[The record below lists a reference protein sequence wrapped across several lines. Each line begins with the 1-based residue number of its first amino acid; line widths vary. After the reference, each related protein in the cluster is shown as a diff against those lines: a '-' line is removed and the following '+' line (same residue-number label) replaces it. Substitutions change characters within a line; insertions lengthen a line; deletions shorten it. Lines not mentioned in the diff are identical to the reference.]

1 MHMTGDG
8 FGWALLIGI
17 GAFAGFCSGL
27 LGMGGGVVIIPAV
40 VFTGPLIGITSP
52 DLAKI
57 AMASSSL
64 WIIPT
69 AIASLQ
75 GHISRGSVDWGLWA
89 LLAPCVMAG
98 GLGSALV
105 IQHLNPTLLVMA
117 FAGIAL
123 ISAWRLIR
131 PRAIQAG
138 AQRMELTMPRLTV
151 MAGQCCL
158 GGTFSSALGLGVAV
172 FVVPMLA
179 RHVLLPQA
187 IGTAAA
193 LALPASLMG
202 ATGFLFAPTPAGCD
216 SCTGYVHLPAVV
228 ALAIGAILAA
238 PIGAQLTSL
247 LPVQLL
253 RRTFAA
259 MLVLGAVSLI
269 VKQGPHLSLG
279 LPGLAASSW
288 PTDGAPASAP
298 GWLRA
303 PRHPAGFV
311 LARRY
316 GPRLGLLPLMT
327 GRSSPPAL
335 PLVVRQIAVAGTRR
349 QLIHNVVQSQA
360 VHPDWRASFDRAGW
374 ASGPRIATATMLTA
388 LVRAMLDRA
397 LAPTPQQPSPTQTCP
412 KQGPKR

>member
-27 LGMGGGVVIIPAV
+27 LGIGGGVVIIPAV
-40 VFTGPLIGITSP
+40 IFTGPLIGITSP

-69 AIASLQ
+69 VIASLQ
-75 GHISRGSVDWGLWA
+75 GHVSRGSVDGGLWA
-89 LLAPCVMAG
+89 VLAPCVMAG

-105 IQHLNPTLLVMA
+105 IQHLSPTLLVMA

-123 ISAWRLIR
+123 INAWRLIR
-131 PRAIQAG
+131 PQTVQAG
-138 AQRMELTMPRLTV
+138 AQLMELTMPRLTV
-151 MAGQCCL
+151 MAGQCCI
-158 GGTFSSALGLGVAV
+158 GGAFSSALGLGVAV

-187 IGTAAA
+187 IGTAAL

-202 ATGFLFAPTPAGCD
+202 ATGFLFAPTPAGCAA
-216 SCTGYVHLPAVV
+216 CIGYVHLPAVA
-228 ALAIGAILAA
+228 ALAIGAVIVA
-238 PIGAQLTSL
+238 PIGAQLTGL
-247 LPVQLL
+247 LPVQVL
-253 RRTFAA
+253 RRAFAV

-269 VKQGPHLSLG
+269 AKQAPHLSLG
-279 LPGLAASSW
+279 LPGVASSPW
-288 PTDGAPASAP
+288 PAGGAPASAP

-303 PRHPAGFV
+303 PPHPPGFV

-316 GPRLGLLPLMT
+316 GPRLGLVPLIT

-335 PLVVRQIAVAGTRR
+335 SLVAR
-349 QLIHNVVQSQA
+349 QL
-360 VHPDWRASFDRAGW
+360 
-374 ASGPRIATATMLTA
+374 ATARSLPRTA
-388 LVRAMLDRA
+388 PVTASQHARHQRRDAVRARRPT
-397 LAPTPQQPSPTQTCP
+397 APATEATREASISPPDLLQTLY
-412 KQGPKR
+412 GR

>member
-27 LGMGGGVVIIPAV
+27 LGIGGGVVIIPAV
-40 VFTGPLIGITSP
+40 IFTGALIGITSP

-75 GHISRGSVDWGLWA
+75 GHVSRGTVDWGLWA
-89 LLAPCVMAG
+89 VLAPCVMAG
-98 GLGSALV
+98 GLGSAL
-105 IQHLNPTLLVMA
+105 IITHLNPTLLVMG
-117 FAGIAL
+117 FVGIAL
-123 ISAWRLIR
+123 TNAWRLIR
-131 PRAIQAG
+131 PQAVQAG
-138 AQRMELTMPRLTV
+138 AQLMELTMPRLTV
-151 MAGQCCL
+151 MAGQCCI
-158 GGTFSSALGLGVAV
+158 GGAFSSALGLGVAV

-187 IGTAAA
+187 IGTAAL

-202 ATGFLFAPTPAGCD
+202 ATGFLFAPPPAGCTA
-216 SCTGYVHLPAVV
+216 CIGYVHLPAVA
-228 ALAIGAILAA
+228 ALAIGAVIVA

-247 LPVQLL
+247 LPVQVL

-259 MLVLGAVSLI
+259 MLALGAVSLI
-269 VKQGPHLSLG
+269 AKQAPHLSLG
-279 LPGLAASSW
+279 LPGGAASPW
-288 PTDGAPASAP
+288 PTGGAPASAP
-298 GWLRA
+298 VWLRA
-303 PRHPAGFV
+303 PPHPPGFV

-316 GPRLGLLPLMT
+316 GPRLGLVPLIT

-335 PLVVRQIAVAGTRR
+335 PLVTPQLATGRSLPRTAPVTASQHARHQRR
-349 QLIHNVVQSQA
+349 DA
-360 VHPDWRASFDRAGW
+360 
-374 ASGPRIATATMLTA
+374 
-388 LVRAMLDRA
+388 VRARRPT
-397 LAPTPQQPSPTQTCP
+397 APATEATREASISPPDLLQTLY
-412 KQGPKR
+412 GR